1 VRILQALI
9 ICFLRIIGLIIVHR
23 LILCLGPRSHAAY
36 IHALT
41 LLVRSILQLWVLLL
55 LVSAVEHLVAVVWRA
70 ILVEIAVQGV
80 LCLLIL
86 PVHI

>member
-1 VRILQALI
+1 
-9 ICFLRIIGLIIVHR
+9 
-23 LILCLGPRSHAAY
+23 
-36 IHALT
+36 
-41 LLVRSILQLWVLLL
+41 VRSILQLWVLLL